1 MKKILAL
8 LLAASFLAAPFNLYA
23 DDNDGETPPPPPP
36 PPIQIPIGPTTPPPN
51 NPDPGEINPC
61 SLSPISGQC
70 ANGEIEII
78 FGADFGTVS
87 ITAVNNT
94 TGDMWYC
101 TGESSDGLVVL
112 PIDPL
117 SGSYTVTIE
126 TQTAGIF
133 VGEFYL

>member
-36 PPIQIPIGPTTPPPN
+36 PQPPKIFIPKP
-51 NPDPGEINPC
+51 NPDGGEINPC
-61 SLSPISGQC
+61 SLSPIIGQC
-70 ANGEIEII
+70 ATGEIEII
-78 FGADFGTVS
+78 FGADFGAVS

>member
-8 LLAASFLAAPFNLYA
+8 LLAASFLVAPFNLYA

-36 PPIQIPIGPTTPPPN
+36 PQPPKIFIPKP
-51 NPDPGEINPC
+51 NPDGGEINPC

>member
-8 LLAASFLAAPFNLYA
+8 LLAAGFLAAPFNLYA
-23 DDNDGETPPPPPP
+23 DDNEGETPPPPPP
-36 PPIQIPIGPTTPPPN
+36 PPIQIPIGPITPPPN
-51 NPDPGEINPC
+51 NPDPGEIRPC

-101 TGESSDGLVVL
+101 TGESRDDVVSL
-112 PIDPL
+112 PIDTQR
-117 SGSYTVTIE
+117 GSYVVTIE
-126 TQTAGIF
+126 TEYAGKF
-133 VGEFYL
+133 VGYFAL